1 MASKVAPSKHVKM
14 HLKNQASKID
24 GVMKIQKMS
33 ITKTVN
39 KCLKL
44 ISQFKSNQE
53 LANSILIKQTA
64 NEFDKTHK
72 NLIKLLTELDQS
84 M

>member
-1 MASKVAPSKHVKM
+1 MVAPARHVKM
-14 HLKNQASKID
+14 HLKNQATKIV
-24 GVMKIQKMS
+24 GVMKIQKIS
-33 ITKTVN
+33 ITKTVT

-44 ISQFKSNQE
+44 ISHFKSNQE

-64 NEFDKTHK
+64 NEFNKTHK
-72 NLIKLLTELDQS
+72 KLIELLTELEES